1 MYVTYEYYQESY
13 GGSLITENRWKLLE
27 TKMRA
32 RLNRYTFNRLQKN
45 QWLTQ
50 AKTALCEM
58 CECAYKYDKRDGKT
72 AENNDGS
79 SVSYDTSRTLN
90 TMLYEIAEV
99 YLGNTGLMSLVVDD
113 ADKCDD
119 YDL

>member
-1 MYVTYEYYQESY
+1 MEVTYEYYQESY

-58 CECAYKYDKRDGKT
+58 CECAYRYEKQDGKT
-72 AENNDGS
+72 SENNDGF
-79 SVSYDTSRTLN
+79 SVTYDRSKSQDE
-90 TMLYEIAEV
+90 MLHAIAEV
-99 YLGNTGLMSLVVDD
+99 YLSNTGLMDLVVDEE
-113 ADKCDD
+113 
-119 YDL
+119 